1 MNRIKLGGGLLE
13 ASEIALGCWRD
24 AQLGDVKKV
33 DELIMEAVGLG
44 IDFFDH
50 ADIYEDGASE
60 QVFGEVLAMHPGL
73 RDQISIQTKCGIRD
87 HFFDFSTKHILQAVD
102 GSLKR
107 LGTDY
112 IDVLLLHRPDVLV
125 DPEEVA
131 LAFDQLHA
139 AGKVRHFG
147 VSNQTPMYMELLAK
161 YLHQQLI
168 ANQLQ
173 FSVTNTGMIDFQLN
187 MNTATPAAINR
198 NGEVL
203 EYCRLKDITVQA
215 WSPFQYGEM
224 EGIFIGSD
232 RYPALNRKL
241 EEIGERYGVSASAI
255 AISWI
260 LRHPGKIQPIVGT
273 TKPARLRDICT
284 ASGVKLTK
292 QEWYE
297 IYRSAGNLVP

>member
-1 MNRIKLGGGLLE
+1 MNQIKLGGALSV
-13 ASEIALGCWRD
+13 SEIALGCWRD
-24 AQLGDVKKV
+24 AQLGDINQV
-33 DELIMEAVGLG
+33 DALISRAVELG
-44 IDFFDH
+44 INFFDH

-60 QVFGEVLAMHPGL
+60 EVFGQVLARHPGL
-73 RDQISIQTKCGIRD
+73 REKIYIQTKCGIRE
-87 HFFDFSTKHILQAVD
+87 HFFDFSTEHILRAVD

-107 LGTDY
+107 LGADY

-131 LAFDQLHA
+131 AAFDKLHA
-139 AGKVRHFG
+139 AGKVRYFG
-147 VSNQTPMYMELLAK
+147 VSNQTPMYMALLQK
-161 YLHQQLI
+161 YLHQPLI

-187 MNTATPAAINR
+187 MNTGVPAAINR
-198 NGEVL
+198 NGEAL

-224 EGIFIGSD
+224 EGVFIGSEK
-232 RYPALNRKL
+232 YPQLNRTL
-241 EEIGERYGVSASAI
+241 AQIGERYGVSASAI

-260 LRHPGKIQPIVGT
+260 LRHPAKIQPVVGT
-273 TKPARLRDICT
+273 TKPARLEDICT